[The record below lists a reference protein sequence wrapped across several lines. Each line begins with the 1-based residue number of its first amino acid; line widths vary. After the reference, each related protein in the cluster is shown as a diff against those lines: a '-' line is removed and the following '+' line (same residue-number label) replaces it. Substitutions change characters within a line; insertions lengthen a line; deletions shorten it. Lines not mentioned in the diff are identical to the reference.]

1 MQTEN
6 FVIQSQ
12 FDNLEIHGV
21 MICPENP
28 KAIIQILHGMCE
40 YKERYED
47 FMRFFA
53 EQGYVVVCHDHRGHG
68 DSVKDEKDRGF
79 LYDFSGTAVVE
90 DAALITRYVKERY
103 PDLPVYLF
111 GHSMGSMIAR
121 CYLQKYDTLVDKAV
135 ICGSP
140 SENPLVNVAILLAKT
155 VRLFRGERYKSK
167 MLAYLSTGKGNERF
181 KEEGPSNWLS
191 RNRENIEKFITNPK
205 GKVHFSANGYENLFK
220 LMRQTYRK
228 KDYRVQN
235 PTLPI
240 FFVSGSDD
248 AVLVNEKKWRASVND
263 MKKVGYQ
270 NVSSKL
276 YPKLRHEIFNDIGGE
291 VVMQDLLTF
300 FNGAV

>member
-1 MQTEN
+1 MQKET
-6 FVIQSQ
+6 FVVQSQ
-12 FDNLEIHGV
+12 FDDLKLHGV
-21 MICPENP
+21 IIRPEKP

-53 EQGYVVVCHDHRGHG
+53 ERGYIVVCHDHRGHG
-68 DSVKDEKDRGF
+68 DSVLREEDRGY
-79 LYDFSGTAVVE
+79 LYDFSGQAIVE
-90 DAALITRYVKERY
+90 DAALVTRYVKETY
-103 PDLPVYLF
+103 PNLPVYLF

-121 CYLQKYDTLVDKAV
+121 CYIQKHDTLVDKVV

-140 SENPLVNVAILLAKT
+140 SKNPFVDVAILLTKT
-155 VRLFRGERYKSK
+155 IRLFRGERYKSK

-205 GKVHFSANGYENLFK
+205 GKVHFSVNGYENLFK
-220 LMRQTYRK
+220 LMRNTYRK
-228 KDYRVQN
+228 KGYRVQN
-235 PTLPI
+235 PALPI

-248 AVLVNEKKWRASVND
+248 AVLVTEEKWRNSVED

-270 NVSSKL
+270 DVSCKL
-276 YPKLRHEIFNDIGGE
+276 YPKLRHEIFSDIGGE
-291 VVMQDLLTF
+291 EVMEDLLEF
-300 FNGAV
+300 FNR

>member
-167 MLAYLSTGKGNERF
+167 MLAYLSTSKGNERF

-205 GKVHFSANGYENLFK
+205 GKVHFSAHGYENLFK

-228 KDYRVQN
+228 KDYHVQN

>member
-1 MQTEN
+1 MQKET
-6 FVIQSQ
+6 FVVQSQ
-12 FDNLEIHGV
+12 FDDLKLHGV
-21 MICPENP
+21 IIRPEKP

-53 EQGYVVVCHDHRGHG
+53 ERGYLVVCHDHRGHG
-68 DSVKDEKDRGF
+68 DSVLREEDRGY
-79 LYDFSGTAVVE
+79 LYDFSGQAIVE
-90 DAALITRYVKERY
+90 DAALVTRYVKETY
-103 PDLPVYLF
+103 PNLPVYLF

-121 CYLQKYDTLVDKAV
+121 CYIQKHDTLVDKVV

-140 SENPLVNVAILLAKT
+140 SKNPFVDVAILLTKT
-155 VRLFRGERYKSK
+155 IRLFRGERYKSK

-205 GKVHFSANGYENLFK
+205 GKVHFSVNGYENLFK
-220 LMRQTYRK
+220 LMRNTYRK

-235 PTLPI
+235 PALPI

-248 AVLVNEKKWRASVND
+248 AVLVTEEKWRNSVED
-263 MKKVGYQ
+263 MKRVGYQ
-270 NVSSKL
+270 DVSCKL
-276 YPKLRHEIFNDIGGE
+276 YPKLRHEIFSDIGGE
-291 VVMQDLLTF
+291 EVMEDLLEF
-300 FNGAV
+300 FNR

>member
-12 FDNLEIHGV
+12 FDGLSLHGII
-21 MICPENP
+21 MMPQNP

-47 FMRFFA
+47 FMQFFA
-53 EQGYVVVCHDHRGHG
+53 KQGYVVVCHDHRGHG
-68 DSVKDEKDRGF
+68 DSVLKEEDRGF

>member
-1 MQTEN
+1 MQKET
-6 FVIQSQ
+6 FVVQSQ
-12 FDNLEIHGV
+12 FDDLKLHGV
-21 MICPENP
+21 IIRPEKP

-53 EQGYVVVCHDHRGHG
+53 ERGYLVVCHDHRGHG
-68 DSVKDEKDRGF
+68 DSVLREEDRGY
-79 LYDFSGTAVVE
+79 LYDFSGQAIVE
-90 DAALITRYVKERY
+90 DAALVTRYVKDTY
-103 PDLPVYLF
+103 PNLPVYLF

-121 CYLQKYDTLVDKAV
+121 CYIQKHDTLVDKVV

-140 SENPLVNVAILLAKT
+140 SKNPFVDVAILLTKT
-155 VRLFRGERYKSK
+155 IRLFRGERYKSK

-205 GKVHFSANGYENLFK
+205 GKVHFSVNGYENLFK
-220 LMRQTYRK
+220 LMRDTYRK
-228 KDYRVQN
+228 KGYRVQS
-235 PTLPI
+235 PALPI

-248 AVLVNEKKWRASVND
+248 AVLVTEEKWRNSVED

-270 NVSSKL
+270 DVSCKL
-276 YPKLRHEIFNDIGGE
+276 YPKLRHEIFSDIGGE
-291 VVMQDLLTF
+291 EVMEDLLEF
-300 FNGAV
+300 FNR

>member
-1 MQTEN
+1 MQKET
-6 FVIQSQ
+6 FVVQSQ
-12 FDNLEIHGV
+12 FDDLKLHGV
-21 MICPENP
+21 IIRPEKP

-53 EQGYVVVCHDHRGHG
+53 ERGYLVVCHDHRGHG
-68 DSVKDEKDRGF
+68 DSVLREEDRGY
-79 LYDFSGTAVVE
+79 LYDFSGQAIVE
-90 DAALITRYVKERY
+90 DAALVTRYVKETY
-103 PDLPVYLF
+103 PNLPVYLF

-121 CYLQKYDTLVDKAV
+121 CYIQKHDTLVDKVV

-140 SENPLVNVAILLAKT
+140 SKNPFVDVAILLTKT
-155 VRLFRGERYKSK
+155 IRLFRGERYKSK

-205 GKVHFSANGYENLFK
+205 GKVHFSVNGYENLFK
-220 LMRQTYRK
+220 LMRNTYRK
-228 KDYRVQN
+228 KGYRVQN
-235 PTLPI
+235 PALPI

-248 AVLVNEKKWRASVND
+248 AVLVTEEKWRNSVED

-270 NVSSKL
+270 DVSCKL
-276 YPKLRHEIFNDIGGE
+276 YPKLRHEIFSDIGGE
-291 VVMQDLLTF
+291 EVMEDLLEF
-300 FNGAV
+300 FNR